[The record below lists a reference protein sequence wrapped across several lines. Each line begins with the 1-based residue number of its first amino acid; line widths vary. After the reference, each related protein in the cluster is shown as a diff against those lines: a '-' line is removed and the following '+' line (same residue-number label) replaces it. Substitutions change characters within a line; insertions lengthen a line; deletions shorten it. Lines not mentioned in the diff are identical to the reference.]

1 MSYTIQQYHGSYNK
15 TKRTVQPSWIVVHYT
30 GSGTSKQGSARA
42 NCIYFSGGNRNASA
56 DYFIDDV
63 DIYEYNDPST
73 YYTWHC
79 GTTGTYYSA
88 CRNATSIGIEVCQNG
103 NVPYTSAE
111 IERLTWL
118 VGYLMN
124 KYGIAADHV
133 IRHYDVTHK
142 TCPYYYTPAGAGGN
156 AAWEKLHAQITN
168 GEEDMT
174 DQEMQNAIWNYGL
187 GSDGKA
193 DYNNVPAWQHLSF
206 AHMDTANIWAMLNDT
221 TDPTGR
227 DMNLNFKDHIKWI
240 AAKQAEQGETLAA
253 LQSDIDALGE
263 KVDKLVS
270 ALSQ

>member
-174 DQEMQNAIWNYGL
+174 DQEMQNAIWN
-187 GSDGKA
+187 
-193 DYNNVPAWQHLSF
+193 
-206 AHMDTANIWAMLNDT
+206 IWAMLNDT

-240 AAKQAEQGETLAA
+240 AAKQAAQGETLAA